1 MFRFEFK
8 SMENFARK
16 LINILPLYPRIRHH
30 IFSGSNNWK
39 EWFLVLKRCLLCKGY
54 RDETVI
60 REYETK
66 FSKKVDTDFA
76 YSFGAGRMALYAILE
91 ALGIKEGDEVIIP
104 AYTCVVVPNA
114 VLYRGAKPIYVDIE
128 KNTCNIDVSK
138 IENAIS
144 SKTKAIFAQHTFG
157 FPCNI
162 AIIKE
167 LATKYNLKI
176 IEDCAHALGATY
188 QGRPVGSLGDVAFFS
203 TDHSKI
209 TSTFLG
215 GMVTT
220 SDAQVSEE
228 LKRIQLQTPFLPKYL
243 QSKLLFGFLLEFPL
257 YSAYTYWFGKFIL
270 SVLNKLRLVFYWRD
284 ELLHSKPELYP
295 YPARLSA
302 HQALIG
308 ISQLKRLDDNIAHR
322 RKVCEAIDGVLR
334 SDVTNYSESAC
345 LRYSFYVKDRNKFE
359 SLFQSHWDLGIWF
372 TSIAQGKNENLD
384 EINYEIGS
392 CPNAEYAAKHLVNF
406 PTHQRTPV
414 RFAIKEIEKHSSWI
428 KNNYC

>member
-1 MFRFEFK
+1 MK
-8 SMENFARK
+8 NL
-16 LINILPLYPRIRHH
+16 LIKCFNVLPIYPRIRHH
-30 IFSGSNNWK
+30 IFSGSNSWE
-39 EWFLVLKRCLLCKGY
+39 EWFLIMRHCFFFESYKSEV
-54 RDETVI
+54 VI
-60 REYETK
+60 NEYEAN
-66 FSKKVDTDFA
+66 FSKKTGADFA

-91 ALGIKEGDEVIIP
+91 ALNIKEGDEVIIP

-114 VLYRGAKPIYVDIE
+114 VLYRGAVPIYVDIE
-128 KNTCNIDVSK
+128 KDSCNIDVSK
-138 IENAIS
+138 IEVAIS
-144 SKTKAIFAQHTFG
+144 PRTKAIFAQHTFG
-157 FPCNI
+157 FPCNL
-162 AIIKE
+162 AVIKKI
-167 LATKYNLKI
+167 ATKYNLKV

-188 QGRPVGSLGDVAFFS
+188 HGRPVGSLGDVAFFS

-220 SDAQVSEE
+220 SDVQISEE
-228 LKRIQLQTPFLPKYL
+228 IKRIQQQAPFLPKHL
-243 QSKLLFGFLLEFPL
+243 HAKLILGFLLEFPL
-257 YSAYTYWFGKFIL
+257 FSAYTYWFGKFTL

-284 ELLHSKPELYP
+284 ELLHSKPEQYP

-308 ISQLKRLDDNIAHR
+308 ISQLRRLDDNVAHR
-322 RKVCEAIDGVLR
+322 RKVCKAIGDVLKRDG
-334 SDVTNYSESAC
+334 SNYSESAC

-372 TSIAQGKNENLD
+372 TSIAQGKNDNLD
-384 EINYEIGS
+384 EIKYKNGS

-414 RFAIKEIEKHSSWI
+414 RFAINKIEKQSAWI
-428 KNNYC
+428 KDNFC